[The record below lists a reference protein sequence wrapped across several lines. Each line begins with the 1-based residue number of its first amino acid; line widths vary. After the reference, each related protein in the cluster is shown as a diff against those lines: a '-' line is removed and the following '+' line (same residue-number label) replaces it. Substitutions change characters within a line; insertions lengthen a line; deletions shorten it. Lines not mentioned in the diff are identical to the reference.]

1 MSTYPP
7 RARDVDE
14 TINAIVAEAAP
25 VAAIRPPLRLVGS
38 IDNDRP
44 VGLAVSPE
52 PTMPVTL
59 HLGDFAQ
66 LLHLAG
72 PTPMTWELGEA
83 RATVEMTP
91 TMYRAAALLLEH
103 NGTEW
108 ATFVQADITGQI
120 HPSFLPPADDANPHG
135 IPRPV
140 LA

>member
-7 RARDVDE
+7 RARDVDQ
-14 TINAIVAEAAP
+14 TINSIVAEAAP
-25 VAAIRPPLRLVGS
+25 VAAIRPPLRLIRSGGS

-44 VGLAVSPE
+44 VALGVSPE

-103 NGTEW
+103 QGTEW
-108 ATFVQADITGQI
+108 AENVQDAIAGQI
-120 HPSFLPPADDANPHG
+120 HPSFLPPVGAS
-135 IPRPV
+135 
-140 LA
+140 

>member
-7 RARDVDE
+7 RARDVDQ

-25 VAAIRPPLRLVGS
+25 IAAIRPPLRLVGS

-52 PTMPVTL
+52 PTMPVCL
-59 HLGDFAQ
+59 ALGDWAL
-66 LLHLAG
+66 LLHLSG
-72 PTPMTWELGEA
+72 DTPMAHQLENATASIDLTPSQY
-83 RATVEMTP
+83 RAT
-91 TMYRAAALLLEH
+91 ALLLE
-103 NGTEW
+103 GQSTEW
-108 ATFVQADITGQI
+108 AANVQDHITGQI